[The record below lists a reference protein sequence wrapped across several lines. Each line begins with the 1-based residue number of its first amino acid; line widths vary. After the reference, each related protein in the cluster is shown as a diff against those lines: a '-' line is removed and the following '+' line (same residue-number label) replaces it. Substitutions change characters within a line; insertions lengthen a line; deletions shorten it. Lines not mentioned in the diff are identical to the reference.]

1 MRSGTWK
8 YLLGKISE
16 LVLALRLREISLGLK
31 KLRNEPL
38 KALIIFLIGNRNL
51 IVYYLRRLHVLSIRK
66 LWRYILISI

>member
-38 KALIIFLIGNRNL
+38 KTLIIFLIGNRNL